1 MAYSPCP
8 KCQTKAQFSA
18 IFNTMPESEALD
30 HAAFVTACGGGYFS
44 CDTVREHEWTSEE
57 ALLAEL
63 KAAGFLNRADWLDIR
78 RDVRPAQEAV
88 NPVPVRKPMT
98 YGRGAVGLLFDI
110 LFPESENFRN
120 HLSPDARHV
129 ICRAMEHLSGDVK
142 HSCTSS
148 YPSIDADGD
157 LVPVSTW
164 SD

>member
-8 KCQTKAQFSA
+8 KCQTKAQFDE
-18 IFNTMPESEALD
+18 IFSTMPESRALET
-30 HAAFVTACGGGYFS
+30 ASFVIDIGGGYFS
-44 CDTVREHEWTSEE
+44 CNAIRGHEWFSVE
-57 ALLAEL
+57 ALAADL
-63 KAAGFLNRADWLDIR
+63 KAAGYLA
-78 RDVRPAQEAV
+78 RPGWSDYAHDYLSAATV
-88 NPVPVRKPMT
+88 PVPVRKEVK
-98 YGRGAVGLLFDI
+98 YGRGASGLLFDI

-129 ICRAMEHLSGDVK
+129 ICRAMEHLTGDVK